1 MKKLI
6 VVGLAAVALAL
17 TGCGAS
23 NTDWGTSSP
32 HNDRTYCDGNVYTP
46 VDEDD
51 YTCSKN
57 GVVYFEGDHEDDSK
71 KKKSSKGAAGPV
83 GPVGSSGSWFKPK
96 SSTPKS
102 NSGYKPSTSYKAPSY
117 KAPSSSSKSYSYKK

>member
-6 VVGLAAVALAL
+6 VVGLSAIALAL
-17 TGCGAS
+17 TGCGQT
-23 NTDWGTSSP
+23 NY
-32 HNDRTYCDGNVYTP
+32 NDQYCDGNVYTA

-51 YTCSKN
+51 YTCSQN
-57 GVVYFEGDHEDDSK
+57 GVIYFHGDHEDDSK
-71 KKKSSKGAAGPV
+71 KKKSSKGAAGPA
-83 GPVGSSGSWFKPK
+83 GTSGSWFKPK
-96 SSTPKS
+96 PSTPKS